1 MLVLEVLI
9 KGFIS
14 TVVQIWMSLDAAFL
28 LFKSVKVY
36 SIKNQYLWAYMVAVL
51 GKTI

>member
-14 TVVQIWMSLDAAFL
+14 TAVQIWMSLDAVFL

-36 SIKNQYLWAYMVAVL
+36 SIKNQYLWAYIVAGL